1 MSSRVSRIAEYDR
14 RIEQIA
20 KEVHPEVASLRQV
33 KRVGPPNCIDLH
45 SDLGRSVPIS
55 PQPRCGMFCAVA
67 SRAQKT
73 LGRASPRC
81 TSVRKEDRYLRILLV
96 QAEHYI
102 QGPFGEDS
110 DLRRWGLKLTGRGGK
125 NAEKRAVVAVVQKLA
140 VLLRRPWVRV
150 EVYEPLRNNHK
161 VESAAA

>member
-1 MSSRVSRIAEYDR
+1 
-14 RIEQIA
+14 
-20 KEVHPEVASLRQV
+20 
-33 KRVGPPNCIDLH
+33 
-45 SDLGRSVPIS
+45 
-55 PQPRCGMFCAVA
+55 
-67 SRAQKT
+67 

-110 DLRRWGLKLTGRGGK
+110 DLRRWGLKLAGRGGK